1 MNFKDLILNIV
12 NDKNY
17 KPMTIDEMLKYLDC
31 DKYIKKDVKK
41 IIKKLAK
48 ENEIKISSKNKIH
61 PLSNDDKSLIGEISL
76 AQGGYGFFISDNNE
90 YKDVF
95 ISQNNLN
102 SANDKDRVKIE
113 IIKEKEYGKN
123 AEGKVAEILQRNTSQ
138 IVGLYK
144 KNKGFGFVISDR
156 DNLSS
161 DIYIDEKFSKKA
173 KNNDK
178 VVCEI
183 IKYPKNG
190 SPEGKILE
198 VLGNKNDFNVDVL
211 SIIRSYG
218 LKDNF
223 SKKTKKEAVFIEKE
237 VDVSKQKD
245 RKDLRDLFTVTID
258 GRDSKDFDDAIS
270 IEKDE
275 EDFILYVHIADVSH
289 YVKENSEID
298 KEAYQRGNSTYLYNI
313 VLPMLPEELS
323 NGICSLNPN
332 ENRLALSLKMRINK
346 LGKVVDYKI
355 YKSMIKSNYRLV
367 YDDVNDYLDNKD
379 KVYDDEILIEKLEL
393 FDKLYKILKNKR
405 EKRGAIDFNF
415 TESQIDVNEK
425 GDVLN
430 ISIFER
436 GSANKMIEE
445 FMLVS
450 NETIASLFAYMDF
463 PSLYRIHEKPKD
475 EKVESFKNILNTLG
489 YNIKGK
495 ELHPKDFQEILKEVS
510 GKDDESL
517 VNMLML
523 RTMRKAKYA
532 NYMDIHFGLATKYYT
547 HFTAPIR
554 RYPDLIVHRLVKDFL
569 DNKFENIS
577 QSSLEKQLAKNAEH
591 LSITERNSE
600 ECERDVEDL
609 YKCKYMKK
617 YIGEKFQGIISS
629 ITDFGIFIELENTVE
644 GCFMYKF
651 SDDHFEYI
659 EQKLS
664 CINRDN
670 NKRYKIGQKVLIE
683 VKNVDLEKRNI
694 DFDLLEGL
702 FENTSK

>member
-1 MNFKDLILNIV
+1 MNFKDLIINIV

-17 KPMTIDEMLKYLDC
+17 KPMTIDEMLRYLDC

-61 PLSNDDKSLIGEISL
+61 PLSNDDKSLMGEISL

-90 YKDVF
+90 YMDVF

-123 AEGKVAEILQRNTSQ
+123 AEGKVLEILQRNTSQ

-144 KNKGFGFVISDR
+144 KNKGFGFVISDK
-156 DNLSS
+156 DSLSS

-190 SPEGKILE
+190 SPEGRIVE

-237 VDVSKQKD
+237 VDISKEKD
-245 RKDLRDLFTVTID
+245 RKDLIDLFTVTID

-275 EDFILYVHIADVSH
+275 EDFILYVHIADVSY

-355 YKSMIKSNYRLV
+355 YKSIIKSNYRLV
-367 YDDVNDYLDNKD
+367 YDDVNDYLDNKE

-393 FDKLYKILKNKR
+393 FDNLYKILKNKR

-463 PSLYRIHEKPKD
+463 PSIYRIHEKPKD

-523 RTMRKAKYA
+523 RTMRKAKYT
-532 NYMDIHFGLATKYYT
+532 NYRDIHFGLATKYYT

-569 DNKFENIS
+569 DNKLENIN

-617 YIGEKFQGIISS
+617 YIGEKFQGIIST

-664 CINRDN
+664 CVNRDN

-694 DFDLLEGL
+694 DFDLLEEE
-702 FENTSK
+702 FENFS

>member
-1 MNFKDLILNIV
+1 MNFKDLIINIV

-17 KPMTIDEMLKYLDC
+17 KPMTIDEMLRYLDC

-61 PLSNDDKSLIGEISL
+61 PLSNDDKSLMGEISL
-76 AQGGYGFFISDNNE
+76 AQGGYGFFISDNKE

-123 AEGKVAEILQRNTSQ
+123 AEGKVVEILQRNTSQ

-144 KNKGFGFVISDR
+144 KNKGFGFVISDK

-190 SPEGKILE
+190 SPEGRIVE

-237 VDVSKQKD
+237 VDISKQKD

-270 IEKDE
+270 IEKDK

-332 ENRLALSLKMRINK
+332 ENRIALSLKMRINK
-346 LGKVVDYKI
+346 SGKVVDYKI

-532 NYMDIHFGLATKYYT
+532 NYRDIHFGLATKYYT

-664 CINRDN
+664 CVNRDN

-694 DFDLLEGL
+694 DFDLLEEE
-702 FENTSK
+702 FENFS

>member
-1 MNFKDLILNIV
+1 MNFKDLIINIV

-17 KPMTIDEMLKYLDC
+17 KPMTIDEMLRYLDC

-61 PLSNDDKSLIGEISL
+61 PLSNDDKSLMGEISL
-76 AQGGYGFFISDNNE
+76 AQGGYGFFISDNKE

-123 AEGKVAEILQRNTSQ
+123 AEGKVVEILQRNTSQ

-144 KNKGFGFVISDR
+144 KNKGFGFVISDK

-190 SPEGKILE
+190 SPEGRIVE

-223 SKKTKKEAVFIEKE
+223 SKKTKKEAIFIEKE
-237 VDVSKQKD
+237 VDISKQKD

-270 IEKDE
+270 IEEDK

-355 YKSMIKSNYRLV
+355 YKSIIKSNYRLV
-367 YDDVNDYLDNKD
+367 YDDVNDYLDNKH

-393 FDKLYKILKNKR
+393 FDNLYKILKNKR

-532 NYMDIHFGLATKYYT
+532 NYRDIHFGLATKYYT

-554 RYPDLIVHRLVKDFL
+554 RYPDLIVHRLVKDFV

-617 YIGEKFQGIISS
+617 YIGEKFQGIIST

-651 SDDHFEYI
+651 SEDHFEYI

-664 CINRDN
+664 CVNRDN

-694 DFDLLEGL
+694 DFDLLEEE
-702 FENTSK
+702 FENFS

>member
-1 MNFKDLILNIV
+1 MNFKDLIINIV

-17 KPMTIDEMLKYLDC
+17 KPMTIDEMLRYLDC

-61 PLSNDDKSLIGEISL
+61 PLSNDDKSLMGEISL

-90 YKDVF
+90 YMDVF

-123 AEGKVAEILQRNTSQ
+123 AEGKVVEILQRNTSQ

-144 KNKGFGFVISDR
+144 KNKGFGFVISDK

-190 SPEGKILE
+190 SPEGRIVE

-237 VDVSKQKD
+237 VDISKQKD
-245 RKDLRDLFTVTID
+245 RKDLIDLFTVTID

-355 YKSMIKSNYRLV
+355 YKSIIKSNYRLV
-367 YDDVNDYLDNKD
+367 YDDVNDYLDNED

-393 FDKLYKILKNKR
+393 FDNLYKILKNKR

-450 NETIASLFAYMDF
+450 NETIASLFAHMDF

-495 ELHPKDFQEILKEVS
+495 EPHPKDFQEILKEVS

-532 NYMDIHFGLATKYYT
+532 NYRDIHFGLATKYYT

-554 RYPDLIVHRLVKDFL
+554 RYPDLIVHRLVKDFV

-617 YIGEKFQGIISS
+617 YIGEKFQGIIST

-664 CINRDN
+664 CVNRDN

-694 DFDLLEGL
+694 DFELLEEE
-702 FENTSK
+702 FENFS

>member
-1 MNFKDLILNIV
+1 MNFKDLIINIV

-17 KPMTIDEMLKYLDC
+17 KPMTIDEMLRYLDC

-61 PLSNDDKSLIGEISL
+61 PLSNDDKSLMGEISL

-102 SANDKDRVKIE
+102 LANDKDRVKIE

-123 AEGKVAEILQRNTSQ
+123 AEGKVVEILQRNTSQ

-183 IKYPKNG
+183 IKYPKNS
-190 SPEGKILE
+190 SPEGRIVE

-237 VDVSKQKD
+237 VDISKEKD
-245 RKDLRDLFTVTID
+245 RKDLIDLFTVTID

-355 YKSMIKSNYRLV
+355 YKSIIKSNYRLV
-367 YDDVNDYLDNKD
+367 YDDVNDYLDNKE
-379 KVYDDEILIEKLEL
+379 KVYNDEILIEKLEL
-393 FDKLYKILKNKR
+393 FDNLYKILKNKR
-405 EKRGAIDFNF
+405 DKRGAIDFNF

-430 ISIFER
+430 ISILER
-436 GSANKMIEE
+436 GSANKIIEE

-523 RTMRKAKYA
+523 RTMRKAKYT
-532 NYMDIHFGLATKYYT
+532 NYRDIHFGLATKYYT

-617 YIGEKFQGIISS
+617 YIGEKFKGIIST

-664 CINRDN
+664 CVNRDN

-694 DFDLLEGL
+694 DFELLEEE
-702 FENTSK
+702 FENFS

>member
-1 MNFKDLILNIV
+1 MNFKDLIINIV

-17 KPMTIDEMLKYLDC
+17 KPMTIDEMLRYLDC

-61 PLSNDDKSLIGEISL
+61 PLSNDDKSLMGEISL
-76 AQGGYGFFISDNNE
+76 AQGGYGFFISDNKE

-123 AEGKVAEILQRNTSQ
+123 AEGKVVEILQRNTSQ

-144 KNKGFGFVISDR
+144 KNKGFGFVISDK

-190 SPEGKILE
+190 SPEGRIVE

-237 VDVSKQKD
+237 VDISKQKD

-270 IEKDE
+270 IEKDK

-332 ENRLALSLKMRINK
+332 ENRIALSLKMRINK
-346 LGKVVDYKI
+346 SGKVVDYKI

-532 NYMDIHFGLATKYYT
+532 NYRDIHFGLATKYYT

-694 DFDLLEGL
+694 DFDLMEGL

>member
-1 MNFKDLILNIV
+1 MNFKDLIINIV
-12 NDKNY
+12 NDKDY
-17 KPMTIDEMLKYLDC
+17 KPMTIDEMLRYLDC

-61 PLSNDDKSLIGEISL
+61 PLSNEDKSLMGEISL
-76 AQGGYGFFISDNNE
+76 AQGGYGFFISENNE

-144 KNKGFGFVISDR
+144 KSKGFGFVISDK

-183 IKYPKNG
+183 IKYPKNA
-190 SPEGKILE
+190 SPEGRIVE

-223 SKKTKKEAVFIEKE
+223 SKKTKKEAVFIDKE
-237 VDVSKQKD
+237 VDITKEKD

-270 IEKDE
+270 IEKYE

-346 LGKVVDYKI
+346 SGKVVDYKI
-355 YKSMIKSNYRLV
+355 YKSIIKSNYRLV

-393 FDKLYKILKNKR
+393 FDNLYKILKNKR

-523 RTMRKAKYA
+523 RTMRKAKYT
-532 NYMDIHFGLATKYYT
+532 NYRDIHFGLATKYYT

-569 DNKFENIS
+569 DNKLENIN
-577 QSSLEKQLAKNAEH
+577 QSSLEKQLEKNAEH

-617 YIGEKFQGIISS
+617 YIGEKFQGIIST

-659 EQKLS
+659 EEKLS
-664 CINRDN
+664 CVNRDN

-694 DFDLLEGL
+694 DFDLLEEE
-702 FENTSK
+702 FENFS

>member
-102 SANDKDRVKIE
+102 TANDKDRVKIE

-223 SKKTKKEAVFIEKE
+223 SKKTKKEAIFIEKE
-237 VDVSKQKD
+237 VDISKQKD

-346 LGKVVDYKI
+346 LGKVFDYKI
-355 YKSMIKSNYRLV
+355 YKSIIKSNYRLV
-367 YDDVNDYLDNKD
+367 YDDVNDYLDNED

-393 FDKLYKILKNKR
+393 FDNLYKILKNKR

-445 FMLVS
+445 FMLIS

-532 NYMDIHFGLATKYYT
+532 NYRDIHFGLATKYYT

-554 RYPDLIVHRLVKDFL
+554 RYPDLIVHRLVKDFV

-651 SDDHFEYI
+651 SDDHFDYI
-659 EQKLS
+659 EEKLS
-664 CINRDN
+664 CVNRDN

-694 DFDLLEGL
+694 DFDLLEEE
-702 FENTSK
+702 FENFS

>member
-1 MNFKDLILNIV
+1 MNFKDLIINIV

-17 KPMTIDEMLKYLDC
+17 KPMTIDEMLRYLDC

-61 PLSNDDKSLIGEISL
+61 PLSNDDKSLMGEISL

-123 AEGKVAEILQRNTSQ
+123 AEGKVVEILQRNTSQ
-138 IVGLYK
+138 IVGIYK

-190 SPEGKILE
+190 SPEGQIVE

-237 VDVSKQKD
+237 VDISKQKD

-275 EDFILYVHIADVSH
+275 EEFILYVHIADVSH

-355 YKSMIKSNYRLV
+355 YKSIIKSNYRLV
-367 YDDVNDYLDNKD
+367 YDDVNDYLDNKE
-379 KVYDDEILIEKLEL
+379 KVYDDEILIGKLEL
-393 FDKLYKILKNKR
+393 FDNLYKILKNKR

-532 NYMDIHFGLATKYYT
+532 NYRDIHFGLATKYYT

-554 RYPDLIVHRLVKDFL
+554 RYPDLIVHRLVKDFV

-577 QSSLEKQLAKNAEH
+577 QASLEKKLAKNAEH

-617 YIGEKFQGIISS
+617 YIGEKFQGIIST

-651 SDDHFEYI
+651 SDDHFDYI
-659 EQKLS
+659 EEKLS
-664 CINRDN
+664 CVNRDN

-694 DFDLLEGL
+694 DFDLLEEE
-702 FENTSK
+702 FENFS

>member
-1 MNFKDLILNIV
+1 MNFKDLIINIV

-17 KPMTIDEMLKYLDC
+17 KPMTIDEMLRYLDC

-61 PLSNDDKSLIGEISL
+61 PLSNDDKSLMGEISL

-90 YKDVF
+90 YMDVF

-123 AEGKVAEILQRNTSQ
+123 AEGKVVEILQRNTSQ

-144 KNKGFGFVISDR
+144 KNKGFGFVISDK
-156 DNLSS
+156 DSLSS

-190 SPEGKILE
+190 SPEGRIVE

-237 VDVSKQKD
+237 IDVSKEKD

-355 YKSMIKSNYRLV
+355 YKSIIKSNYRLV
-367 YDDVNDYLDNKD
+367 YDDVNDYLDNED

-393 FDKLYKILKNKR
+393 FDNLYKILKNKR

-532 NYMDIHFGLATKYYT
+532 NYRDIHFGLATKYYT

-651 SDDHFEYI
+651 SDNHFEYI

-664 CINRDN
+664 CVNRDN

-694 DFDLLEGL
+694 DFDLLEEE
-702 FENTSK
+702 FENFS

>member
-1 MNFKDLILNIV
+1 MNFKDLIINIV

-17 KPMTIDEMLKYLDC
+17 KPMTIDEMLRYLDC

-61 PLSNDDKSLIGEISL
+61 PLSNDDKSLMGEISL

-102 SANDKDRVKIE
+102 LANDKDRVKIE

-123 AEGKVAEILQRNTSQ
+123 AEGKVVEILQRNTSQ

-183 IKYPKNG
+183 IKYPKSS
-190 SPEGKILE
+190 SPEGRIVE

-237 VDVSKQKD
+237 VDISKEKD
-245 RKDLRDLFTVTID
+245 RKDLIDLFTVTID

-355 YKSMIKSNYRLV
+355 YKSIIKSNYRLV
-367 YDDVNDYLDNKD
+367 YDDVNDYLDNKE
-379 KVYDDEILIEKLEL
+379 KVYNDEILIEKLEL
-393 FDKLYKILKNKR
+393 FDNLYKILKNKR
-405 EKRGAIDFNF
+405 DKRGAIDFNF

-430 ISIFER
+430 ISILER

-523 RTMRKAKYA
+523 RTMRKAKYT
-532 NYMDIHFGLATKYYT
+532 NYRDIHFGLATKYYT

-617 YIGEKFQGIISS
+617 YIGEKFKGIIST

-664 CINRDN
+664 CVNRDN

-694 DFDLLEGL
+694 DFELLEEE
-702 FENTSK
+702 FENFS

>member
-1 MNFKDLILNIV
+1 MNFKDLIINIV

-17 KPMTIDEMLKYLDC
+17 KPMTIDEMLRYLDC

-61 PLSNDDKSLIGEISL
+61 PLSNDDKSLMGEISL
-76 AQGGYGFFISDNNE
+76 AQGGYGFFISDNKE

-123 AEGKVAEILQRNTSQ
+123 AEGKVVEILQRNTSQ

-144 KNKGFGFVISDR
+144 KNKGFGFVISDK

-190 SPEGKILE
+190 SPEGRIVE

-237 VDVSKQKD
+237 VDITKEKD
-245 RKDLRDLFTVTID
+245 RKDLIDLFTVTID

-270 IEKDE
+270 IEKDK

-346 LGKVVDYKI
+346 SGKVVDYKI
-355 YKSMIKSNYRLV
+355 YKSIIKSNYRLV
-367 YDDVNDYLDNKD
+367 YDDVNDYLDNKE

-393 FDKLYKILKNKR
+393 FDNLYKILKNKR

-532 NYMDIHFGLATKYYT
+532 NYRDIHFGLATKYYT

-617 YIGEKFQGIISS
+617 YIGEKFQGIIST

-664 CINRDN
+664 CVNRDN

-694 DFDLLEGL
+694 DFDLLEEE
-702 FENTSK
+702 FENFS

>member
-1 MNFKDLILNIV
+1 MNFKDLIINIV

-17 KPMTIDEMLKYLDC
+17 KPMTIDEMLRYLDC

-61 PLSNDDKSLIGEISL
+61 PLSKDDKSLMGEISL
-76 AQGGYGFFISDNNE
+76 AQGGYGFFISDNKE

-102 SANDKDRVKIE
+102 LANDKDRVKIE

-123 AEGKVAEILQRNTSQ
+123 AEGKVVEILQRNTSQ

-144 KNKGFGFVISDR
+144 KNKGFGFVISDK

-190 SPEGKILE
+190 SPEGRIVE

-237 VDVSKQKD
+237 VDISKQKD
-245 RKDLRDLFTVTID
+245 RKDLIDLFTVTID

-355 YKSMIKSNYRLV
+355 YKSIIKSNYRLV

-393 FDKLYKILKNKR
+393 FDNLYKILKNKR

-532 NYMDIHFGLATKYYT
+532 NYRDIHFGLATKYYT

-554 RYPDLIVHRLVKDFL
+554 RYPDLIVHRLVKDFV

-651 SDDHFEYI
+651 SNDHFEYI

-664 CINRDN
+664 CVNRDN
-670 NKRYKIGQKVLIE
+670 NKRYKIGQKVLIK

-694 DFDLLEGL
+694 DFDLLEEE
-702 FENTSK
+702 FENFS

>member
-1 MNFKDLILNIV
+1 MNFKDLIINIV

-17 KPMTIDEMLKYLDC
+17 KPMTIDEMLRYLDC

-61 PLSNDDKSLIGEISL
+61 PLSNDDKSLMGEISL
-76 AQGGYGFFISDNNE
+76 AQGGYGFFISDNKE

-123 AEGKVAEILQRNTSQ
+123 AEGKVVEILQRNTSQ

-144 KNKGFGFVISDR
+144 KNKGFGFVISDK

-190 SPEGKILE
+190 SPEGRIVE

-237 VDVSKQKD
+237 VDISKQKD

-270 IEKDE
+270 IEKDK

-367 YDDVNDYLDNKD
+367 YDDINDYLDNKD

-532 NYMDIHFGLATKYYT
+532 NYRDIHFGLATKYYT

-554 RYPDLIVHRLVKDFL
+554 RYPDLIVHRLVKDFV

>member
-1 MNFKDLILNIV
+1 MNFKDLIINIV

-17 KPMTIDEMLKYLDC
+17 KPMTIDEMLRYLHC

-61 PLSNDDKSLIGEISL
+61 PLSNDDKSLMGEISL

-90 YKDVF
+90 YMDVF

-123 AEGKVAEILQRNTSQ
+123 AEGKVVEILQRNTSQ

-144 KNKGFGFVISDR
+144 KNKGFGFVISDK

-190 SPEGKILE
+190 SPEGRIVE
-198 VLGNKNDFNVDVL
+198 ILGNKNDFNVDVL

-223 SKKTKKEAVFIEKE
+223 SKKTKKEAVFIDKE
-237 VDVSKQKD
+237 VDITKEKD

-355 YKSMIKSNYRLV
+355 YKSIIKSNYRLV

-393 FDKLYKILKNKR
+393 FYKLYKILKNKR

-532 NYMDIHFGLATKYYT
+532 NYRDIHFGLATKYYT

-651 SDDHFEYI
+651 SDNHFEYI

-664 CINRDN
+664 CVNRDN

-694 DFDLLEGL
+694 DFDLLEEE
-702 FENTSK
+702 FENFS

>member
-1 MNFKDLILNIV
+1 MNFKDLIINIV

-17 KPMTIDEMLKYLDC
+17 KPMTIDEMLRYLDC

-61 PLSNDDKSLIGEISL
+61 PLSNDDKSLMGEISL

-90 YKDVF
+90 YMDVF

-123 AEGKVAEILQRNTSQ
+123 AEGKVVEILQRNTSQ

-144 KNKGFGFVISDR
+144 KNKGFGFVISDK

-190 SPEGKILE
+190 SPEGRIVE

-223 SKKTKKEAVFIEKE
+223 SKKTKKEAVFIDKE
-237 VDVSKQKD
+237 VDITKEKD

-298 KEAYQRGNSTYLYNI
+298 KEAYQIGNSTYLYNI

-355 YKSMIKSNYRLV
+355 YKSIIKSNYRLV

-393 FDKLYKILKNKR
+393 FDNLYKILKNKR

-517 VNMLML
+517 INMLML

-532 NYMDIHFGLATKYYT
+532 NYRDIHFGLATKYYT

-577 QSSLEKQLAKNAEH
+577 QSSLEKQLAKNAKH

-651 SDDHFEYI
+651 SYDHFEYI
-659 EQKLS
+659 EQNLF
-664 CINRDN
+664 CVNRDN

-694 DFDLLEGL
+694 DFDLLEEE
-702 FENTSK
+702 FENFS

>member
-1 MNFKDLILNIV
+1 MNFKDLIINIV

-17 KPMTIDEMLKYLDC
+17 KPMTIDEMLRYLDC

-61 PLSNDDKSLIGEISL
+61 PLSKDDKSLMGEISL
-76 AQGGYGFFISDNNE
+76 AQGGYGFFISDNKE

-102 SANDKDRVKIE
+102 LANDKDRVKSE

-123 AEGKVAEILQRNTSQ
+123 AEGKVVEILQRNTSQ

-144 KNKGFGFVISDR
+144 KNKGFGFVISDK

-190 SPEGKILE
+190 SPEGRIVE

-237 VDVSKQKD
+237 VDISKQKD
-245 RKDLRDLFTVTID
+245 RKDLIDLFTVTID

-355 YKSMIKSNYRLV
+355 YKSIIKSNYRLV

-393 FDKLYKILKNKR
+393 FDNLYKILKNKR

-532 NYMDIHFGLATKYYT
+532 NYRDIHFGLATKYYT

-554 RYPDLIVHRLVKDFL
+554 RYPDLIVHRLVKDFV

-651 SDDHFEYI
+651 SNDHFEYI

-664 CINRDN
+664 CVNRDN
-670 NKRYKIGQKVLIE
+670 NKRYKIGQKVLIK

-694 DFDLLEGL
+694 DFDLLEEE
-702 FENTSK
+702 FENFS

>member
-1 MNFKDLILNIV
+1 MNFKDLIINIV

-17 KPMTIDEMLKYLDC
+17 KPMTIDEMLRYLDC

-61 PLSNDDKSLIGEISL
+61 PLSNDDKSLMGEISL

-90 YKDVF
+90 YMDVF

-123 AEGKVAEILQRNTSQ
+123 AEGKVVEILQRNTSQ

-144 KNKGFGFVISDR
+144 KNKGFGFVISDK

-190 SPEGKILE
+190 SPEGRIVE

-237 VDVSKQKD
+237 IDISKQKD

-355 YKSMIKSNYRLV
+355 YKSIIKSNYRLV
-367 YDDVNDYLDNKD
+367 YDDVNDYLDNKE

-393 FDKLYKILKNKR
+393 FDNLYKILKNKR

-532 NYMDIHFGLATKYYT
+532 NYRDIHFGLATKYYT

-554 RYPDLIVHRLVKDFL
+554 RYPDLIVHRLVKDFV

-617 YIGEKFQGIISS
+617 YIGEKFQGIIST

-664 CINRDN
+664 CVNRDN

-694 DFDLLEGL
+694 DFDLLEEE
-702 FENTSK
+702 FENFS

>member
-12 NDKNY
+12 NDKDY
-17 KPMTIDEMLKYLDC
+17 KPMTIDEMLRYLDC

-61 PLSNDDKSLIGEISL
+61 PLSNEDKSLIGEISL
-76 AQGGYGFFISDNNE
+76 AQGGYGFFISDNKE

-123 AEGKVAEILQRNTSQ
+123 AEGKVVEILQRNTSQ

-144 KNKGFGFVISDR
+144 KNKGFGFVISDK

-190 SPEGKILE
+190 SPEGRIVE

-237 VDVSKQKD
+237 VDISKQKD

-270 IEKDE
+270 IEKDK

-355 YKSMIKSNYRLV
+355 YKSIIKSNYRLV

-532 NYMDIHFGLATKYYT
+532 NYRDIHFGLATKYYT

-617 YIGEKFQGIISS
+617 YIGEKFQGIIST

-664 CINRDN
+664 CVNRDN
-670 NKRYKIGQKVLIE
+670 NKRYKIGQKVFIE

-694 DFDLLEGL
+694 DFDLLEEE
-702 FENTSK
+702 FENFS

>member
-1 MNFKDLILNIV
+1 M
-12 NDKNY
+12 
-17 KPMTIDEMLKYLDC
+17 DC

-61 PLSNDDKSLIGEISL
+61 PLSNDDKSLMGEISL

-90 YKDVF
+90 YMDVF

-123 AEGKVAEILQRNTSQ
+123 AEGKVVEILQRNTSQ

-190 SPEGKILE
+190 SPEGKIVE

-237 VDVSKQKD
+237 VDISKQKD

-355 YKSMIKSNYRLV
+355 YKSIIKSNYRLV

-393 FDKLYKILKNKR
+393 FDNLYKILKNKR
-405 EKRGAIDFNF
+405 EKRGSIDFNF

-532 NYMDIHFGLATKYYT
+532 NYRDIHFGLATKYYT

-554 RYPDLIVHRLVKDFL
+554 RYPDLIVHRLVKDFI
-569 DNKFENIS
+569 DNKLENTS

-617 YIGEKFQGIISS
+617 YIGEKFQGIIST

-664 CINRDN
+664 CVNRDN

-694 DFDLLEGL
+694 DFDLLEEE
-702 FENTSK
+702 FENFS

>member
-1 MNFKDLILNIV
+1 MNFKDLIINIV

-17 KPMTIDEMLKYLDC
+17 KPMTIDEMLRYLDC

-61 PLSNDDKSLIGEISL
+61 PLSNDDKSLMGEISL

-90 YKDVF
+90 YMDVF

-123 AEGKVAEILQRNTSQ
+123 AEGKVVEILQRNTSQ

-144 KNKGFGFVISDR
+144 KNKGFGFVISDK

-190 SPEGKILE
+190 SPEGRIVE

-223 SKKTKKEAVFIEKE
+223 SKKTKKEAVFIDKE
-237 VDVSKQKD
+237 VDITKEKD

-346 LGKVVDYKI
+346 SGKVVDYKI
-355 YKSMIKSNYRLV
+355 YKSIIKSNYRLV

-393 FDKLYKILKNKR
+393 FDNLYKILKNKR
-405 EKRGAIDFNF
+405 EKRGSIDFNF

-532 NYMDIHFGLATKYYT
+532 NYRDIHFGLATKYYT

-554 RYPDLIVHRLVKDFL
+554 RYPDLIVHRLVKDFI
-569 DNKFENIS
+569 DNKLENIS

-617 YIGEKFQGIISS
+617 YIGEKFQGIIST

-664 CINRDN
+664 CVNRDN

-694 DFDLLEGL
+694 DFDLLEEE
-702 FENTSK
+702 FENFS

>member
-1 MNFKDLILNIV
+1 MNFKDLIINIV

-17 KPMTIDEMLKYLDC
+17 KPMTIDEMLRYLDC

-61 PLSNDDKSLIGEISL
+61 PLSNDDKSLMGEISL

-90 YKDVF
+90 YMDVF

-123 AEGKVAEILQRNTSQ
+123 AEGKVVEILQRNTSQ

-144 KNKGFGFVISDR
+144 KNKGFGFVISDK

-190 SPEGKILE
+190 SPEGRIVE

-237 VDVSKQKD
+237 VDISKQKD

-270 IEKDE
+270 IEKDK

-355 YKSMIKSNYRLV
+355 YKSIIKSNYRLV
-367 YDDVNDYLDNKD
+367 YDDVNDYLDNKE

-393 FDKLYKILKNKR
+393 FDNLYKILKNKR

-532 NYMDIHFGLATKYYT
+532 NYRDIHFGLATKYYT

-554 RYPDLIVHRLVKDFL
+554 RYPDLIVHRIVKDFV

-617 YIGEKFQGIISS
+617 YIGEKFQGIIST

-664 CINRDN
+664 CVNRDN
-670 NKRYKIGQKVLIE
+670 NKIYKIGQKVLIE

-694 DFDLLEGL
+694 DFDLLEEE
-702 FENTSK
+702 FENFS

>member
-1 MNFKDLILNIV
+1 MNFKDLIINIV

-17 KPMTIDEMLKYLDC
+17 KPMTIDEMLRYLDC

-61 PLSNDDKSLIGEISL
+61 PLSNDDKSLMGEISL

-90 YKDVF
+90 YMDVF

-123 AEGKVAEILQRNTSQ
+123 AEGKVVEILQRNTSQ

-144 KNKGFGFVISDR
+144 KNKGFGFVISDK

-190 SPEGKILE
+190 SPEGRIVE

-223 SKKTKKEAVFIEKE
+223 SKKTKKEAIFIEKE
-237 VDVSKQKD
+237 VDISKQKD

-346 LGKVVDYKI
+346 SGKVVDYKI
-355 YKSMIKSNYRLV
+355 YKSIIKSNYRLV
-367 YDDVNDYLDNKD
+367 YDDVNDYLDNKE

-393 FDKLYKILKNKR
+393 FDNLYKILKNKR

-532 NYMDIHFGLATKYYT
+532 NYRDIHFGLATKYYT

-651 SDDHFEYI
+651 SDNHFEYI

-664 CINRDN
+664 CVNRDN

-694 DFDLLEGL
+694 DFDLLEEE
-702 FENTSK
+702 FENFS

>member
-1 MNFKDLILNIV
+1 MNFKDLIINIV

-17 KPMTIDEMLKYLDC
+17 KPMTIDEMLRYLDC

-61 PLSNDDKSLIGEISL
+61 PLSNDDKSLMGEISL

-90 YKDVF
+90 YMDVF

-123 AEGKVAEILQRNTSQ
+123 AEGKVVEILQRNTSQ

-190 SPEGKILE
+190 SPEGKIVE

-237 VDVSKQKD
+237 IDISKQKD

-355 YKSMIKSNYRLV
+355 YKSIIKSNYRLV

-393 FDKLYKILKNKR
+393 FDNLYKILKNKR
-405 EKRGAIDFNF
+405 EKRGSIDFNF

-532 NYMDIHFGLATKYYT
+532 NYRDIHFGLATKYYT

-554 RYPDLIVHRLVKDFL
+554 RYPDLIVHRLVKDFI
-569 DNKFENIS
+569 DNKLENTS

-617 YIGEKFQGIISS
+617 YIGEKFQGIIST

-664 CINRDN
+664 CVNRDN

-694 DFDLLEGL
+694 DFDLLEEE
-702 FENTSK
+702 FENFS

>member
-1 MNFKDLILNIV
+1 MNFKDLIINIV

-17 KPMTIDEMLKYLDC
+17 KPMTIDEMLRYLDC

-61 PLSNDDKSLIGEISL
+61 PLSNDDKSLMGEISL
-76 AQGGYGFFISDNNE
+76 AQGGYGFFISDNKE

-123 AEGKVAEILQRNTSQ
+123 AEGKVVEILQRNTSQ

-144 KNKGFGFVISDR
+144 KNKGFGFVISDK

-190 SPEGKILE
+190 SPEGKIVE

-223 SKKTKKEAVFIEKE
+223 SKKTKKEAIFIEKE
-237 VDVSKQKD
+237 VDISKQKD

-355 YKSMIKSNYRLV
+355 YKSIIKSNYRLV

-393 FDKLYKILKNKR
+393 FDNLYKILKNKR
-405 EKRGAIDFNF
+405 EKRGSIDFNF

-532 NYMDIHFGLATKYYT
+532 NYRDIHFGLATKYYT

-554 RYPDLIVHRLVKDFL
+554 RYPDLIVHRLVKDFI
-569 DNKFENIS
+569 DNKLENIS

-617 YIGEKFQGIISS
+617 YIGEKFQGIIST

-664 CINRDN
+664 CVNRDN

-694 DFDLLEGL
+694 DFDLLEEE
-702 FENTSK
+702 FENFS

>member
-1 MNFKDLILNIV
+1 MNFKDLIINIV

-17 KPMTIDEMLKYLDC
+17 KPMTIDEMLRYLDC

-61 PLSNDDKSLIGEISL
+61 PLSNDDKSLMGEISL
-76 AQGGYGFFISDNNE
+76 AQGGYGFFISDNKE

-123 AEGKVAEILQRNTSQ
+123 AEGKVVEILQRNTSQ

-144 KNKGFGFVISDR
+144 KNKGFGFVISDK

-190 SPEGKILE
+190 SPEGRIVE

-237 VDVSKQKD
+237 VDISKQKD

-270 IEKDE
+270 IEKDK

-346 LGKVVDYKI
+346 SGKVVDYKI

-532 NYMDIHFGLATKYYT
+532 NYRDIHFGLATKYYT

-664 CINRDN
+664 CVNRDN

-694 DFDLLEGL
+694 DFDLLEEE
-702 FENTSK
+702 FENFS

>member
-1 MNFKDLILNIV
+1 MNFKDLIINIA

-17 KPMTIDEMLKYLDC
+17 KPMTIDEMLRYLDC

-61 PLSNDDKSLIGEISL
+61 PLSNDDKSLMGEISL

-90 YKDVF
+90 YMDVF

-123 AEGKVAEILQRNTSQ
+123 AEGKVVEILQRNTSQ

-144 KNKGFGFVISDR
+144 KNKGFGFVISDK

-190 SPEGKILE
+190 SPEGRIVE

-237 VDVSKQKD
+237 VDISKQKD
-245 RKDLRDLFTVTID
+245 RKDLIDLFTVTID

-355 YKSMIKSNYRLV
+355 YKSIIKSNYRLV
-367 YDDVNDYLDNKD
+367 YDDVNDYLDNKE

-393 FDKLYKILKNKR
+393 FDNLYKILKNKR

-517 VNMLML
+517 INMLML

-532 NYMDIHFGLATKYYT
+532 NYRDIHFGLATKYYT

-651 SDDHFEYI
+651 SYDHFEYI

-664 CINRDN
+664 CVNRDN

-694 DFDLLEGL
+694 DFDLLEEE
-702 FENTSK
+702 FENFS

>member
-1 MNFKDLILNIV
+1 MNFKDLIINIV

-17 KPMTIDEMLKYLDC
+17 KPMTIDEMLRYLDC

-61 PLSNDDKSLIGEISL
+61 PLSNDDKSLMGEISL
-76 AQGGYGFFISDNNE
+76 AQGGYGFFISDNKE

-123 AEGKVAEILQRNTSQ
+123 AEGKVVEILQRNTSQ

-144 KNKGFGFVISDR
+144 KNKGFGFVISDK

-190 SPEGKILE
+190 SPEGRIVE
-198 VLGNKNDFNVDVL
+198 ILGNKNDFNVDVL

-237 VDVSKQKD
+237 VDISKQKD

-355 YKSMIKSNYRLV
+355 YKSIIKSNYRLV

-393 FDKLYKILKNKR
+393 FDNLYKILKNKR

-425 GDVLN
+425 GNVLN

-445 FMLVS
+445 FMLIS

-532 NYMDIHFGLATKYYT
+532 NYRDIHFGLATKYYT

-554 RYPDLIVHRLVKDFL
+554 RYTDLIVHRLVKDFL

-617 YIGEKFQGIISS
+617 YIGEKFQGIIST

-651 SDDHFEYI
+651 SEDHFEYI

-664 CINRDN
+664 CVNIDN

-694 DFDLLEGL
+694 DFDLLEEE
-702 FENTSK
+702 FENFS

>member
-1 MNFKDLILNIV
+1 MNFKDLIINIV

-17 KPMTIDEMLKYLDC
+17 KPMTIDEMLRYLDC

-61 PLSNDDKSLIGEISL
+61 PLSNDDKSLMGEISL

-90 YKDVF
+90 YMDVF

-123 AEGKVAEILQRNTSQ
+123 AEGKVVEILQRNTSQ

-190 SPEGKILE
+190 SPEGRIVE
-198 VLGNKNDFNVDVL
+198 ILGNKNDFNVDVL

-223 SKKTKKEAVFIEKE
+223 SKKTKKEAVFIDKE
-237 VDVSKQKD
+237 VDITKEKD

-346 LGKVVDYKI
+346 SGKVVDYKI
-355 YKSMIKSNYRLV
+355 YKSIIKSNYRLV

-393 FDKLYKILKNKR
+393 FDNLYKILKNKR

-532 NYMDIHFGLATKYYT
+532 NYRDIHFGLATKYYT

-554 RYPDLIVHRLVKDFL
+554 RYPDLIVHRLVKDFV

-617 YIGEKFQGIISS
+617 YIGEKFQGIIST

-651 SDDHFEYI
+651 SNDHFEYI

-694 DFDLLEGL
+694 DFDLLEEE
-702 FENTSK
+702 FENFS

>member
-17 KPMTIDEMLKYLDC
+17 KPMTIDEMLRYLDC

-61 PLSNDDKSLIGEISL
+61 PLSNDDKSLMGEISL

-123 AEGKVAEILQRNTSQ
+123 AEGKVVEILQRNTSQ

-190 SPEGKILE
+190 SPEGKIVE
-198 VLGNKNDFNVDVL
+198 VLGNKNDFNIDVL

-355 YKSMIKSNYRLV
+355 YKSIIKSNYRLV
-367 YDDVNDYLDNKD
+367 YDDVNDYLDNKE

-393 FDKLYKILKNKR
+393 FDNLYKILKNKR

-532 NYMDIHFGLATKYYT
+532 NYRDIHFGLATKYYT

-554 RYPDLIVHRLVKDFL
+554 RYPDLIVHRLVKDFI
-569 DNKFENIS
+569 DNKLENIS
-577 QSSLEKQLAKNAEH
+577 QSSLEKQLSKNAEH

-617 YIGEKFQGIISS
+617 YIGEKFQGIIST

-651 SDDHFEYI
+651 SDDHFDYI
-659 EQKLS
+659 EEKLS
-664 CINRDN
+664 CVNRYN

-694 DFDLLEGL
+694 DFDLLEEE
-702 FENTSK
+702 FENFS

>member
-1 MNFKDLILNIV
+1 MNFKDLIINIV

-17 KPMTIDEMLKYLDC
+17 KPMTIDEMLRYLDC

-61 PLSNDDKSLIGEISL
+61 PLSNDDKSLMGEISL

-102 SANDKDRVKIE
+102 LANDKDRVKIE

-123 AEGKVAEILQRNTSQ
+123 AEGKVVEILQRNTSQ

-183 IKYPKNG
+183 IKYPKNS
-190 SPEGKILE
+190 SPEGRIVE

-237 VDVSKQKD
+237 VDISKEKD
-245 RKDLRDLFTVTID
+245 RKDLIDLFTVTID

-355 YKSMIKSNYRLV
+355 YKSIIKSNYRLV
-367 YDDVNDYLDNKD
+367 YDDVNDYLDNKE
-379 KVYDDEILIEKLEL
+379 KVYNDEILIEKLEL
-393 FDKLYKILKNKR
+393 FDNLYKILKNKR
-405 EKRGAIDFNF
+405 DKRGAIDFNF

-430 ISIFER
+430 ISILER

-523 RTMRKAKYA
+523 RTMRKAKYT
-532 NYMDIHFGLATKYYT
+532 NYRDIHFGLATKYYT

-577 QSSLEKQLAKNAEH
+577 QSSLEKQLEKNAEH

-617 YIGEKFQGIISS
+617 YIGEKFQGIIST

-664 CINRDN
+664 CVNRDN

-694 DFDLLEGL
+694 DFDLLEEE
-702 FENTSK
+702 FENFS

>member
-1 MNFKDLILNIV
+1 MNFKDLIINIV

-17 KPMTIDEMLKYLDC
+17 KPMTIDEMLRYLDC

-61 PLSNDDKSLIGEISL
+61 PLSKDDKSLMGEISL

-123 AEGKVAEILQRNTSQ
+123 AEGKVVEILQRNTSQ

-144 KNKGFGFVISDR
+144 KNKGFGFVISDK

-190 SPEGKILE
+190 SPEGKIVE

-237 VDVSKQKD
+237 IDISKQKD

-346 LGKVVDYKI
+346 SGKVVDYKI
-355 YKSMIKSNYRLV
+355 YKSIIKSNYRLV
-367 YDDVNDYLDNKD
+367 YDDVNDYLDNKE

-393 FDKLYKILKNKR
+393 FDNLYKILKNKR

-523 RTMRKAKYA
+523 RTMRKAKYT
-532 NYMDIHFGLATKYYT
+532 NYRDIHFGLATKYYT

-617 YIGEKFQGIISS
+617 YIGEKFQGIIST

-659 EQKLS
+659 EEKLT
-664 CINRDN
+664 CVNRDN

-694 DFDLLEGL
+694 DFDLLEEE
-702 FENTSK
+702 FENFS

>member
-1 MNFKDLILNIV
+1 MNFKDLIINIV

-17 KPMTIDEMLKYLDC
+17 KPMTIDEMLRYLDC

-61 PLSNDDKSLIGEISL
+61 PLSNDDKSLMGEISL

-90 YKDVF
+90 YMDVF

-123 AEGKVAEILQRNTSQ
+123 AEGKVVEILQRNTSQ

-144 KNKGFGFVISDR
+144 KNKGFGFVISDK
-156 DNLSS
+156 DSLSS

-190 SPEGKILE
+190 SPEGKIVE

-223 SKKTKKEAVFIEKE
+223 SKKTKKEAIFIEKE
-237 VDVSKQKD
+237 VDIKKEKD

-346 LGKVVDYKI
+346 SGKVVDYKI
-355 YKSMIKSNYRLV
+355 YKSIIKSNYRLV

-393 FDKLYKILKNKR
+393 FDNLYKILKNKR

-532 NYMDIHFGLATKYYT
+532 NYRDIHFGLATKYYT

-577 QSSLEKQLAKNAEH
+577 QSSLEKQLAKNSEH

-617 YIGEKFQGIISS
+617 YIGEKFQGIIST

-651 SDDHFEYI
+651 SNDHFEYI

-664 CINRDN
+664 CVNRDN
-670 NKRYKIGQKVLIE
+670 NKRYKIGQKVLIK

-694 DFDLLEGL
+694 DFDLLEEE
-702 FENTSK
+702 FENFS

>member
-1 MNFKDLILNIV
+1 MNFKDLIINIV

-17 KPMTIDEMLKYLDC
+17 KPMTIDEMLRYLDC

-61 PLSNDDKSLIGEISL
+61 PLSNDDKSLMGEISL
-76 AQGGYGFFISDNNE
+76 AQGGYGFFISDSNE
-90 YKDVF
+90 YMDVF

-123 AEGKVAEILQRNTSQ
+123 AEGKVVEILQRNTSQ

-144 KNKGFGFVISDR
+144 KNKGFGFVISDK

-190 SPEGKILE
+190 SPEGRIVE

-223 SKKTKKEAVFIEKE
+223 SKKTKKEAIFIEKE
-237 VDVSKQKD
+237 VDISKQND

-355 YKSMIKSNYRLV
+355 YKSIIKSNYRLV

-393 FDKLYKILKNKR
+393 FDNLYKILKNKR

-532 NYMDIHFGLATKYYT
+532 NYRDIHFGLATKYYT

-554 RYPDLIVHRLVKDFL
+554 RYPDLIVHRLVKDFV

-617 YIGEKFQGIISS
+617 YIGEKFQGIIST

-664 CINRDN
+664 CVNRDN

-694 DFDLLEGL
+694 DFELLEEE
-702 FENTSK
+702 FENFS

>member
-1 MNFKDLILNIV
+1 MNFKDLIINIV

-61 PLSNDDKSLIGEISL
+61 PLSNDDKSLMGEISL

-90 YKDVF
+90 YKDIF

-123 AEGKVAEILQRNTSQ
+123 AEGKVVEILQRNTSQ

-144 KNKGFGFVISDR
+144 KNKGFGFVISDK

-190 SPEGKILE
+190 SPEGRIVE

-237 VDVSKQKD
+237 VDISKQND
-245 RKDLRDLFTVTID
+245 RKDLIDLFTVTID

-289 YVKENSEID
+289 YVRENSEID

-355 YKSMIKSNYRLV
+355 YKSIIKSNYRLV
-367 YDDVNDYLDNKD
+367 YDDVNDYLDNED

-393 FDKLYKILKNKR
+393 FDNLYKILKNKR
-405 EKRGAIDFNF
+405 EKRGSIDFNF

-430 ISIFER
+430 ISILER

-523 RTMRKAKYA
+523 RTMRKAKYT
-532 NYMDIHFGLATKYYT
+532 NYRDIHFGLATKYYT

-554 RYPDLIVHRLVKDFL
+554 RYPDLIVHRLVKDFI
-569 DNKFENIS
+569 DNKLENIS
-577 QSSLEKQLAKNAEH
+577 QSSLEKQLEKNAEH

-651 SDDHFEYI
+651 SYDHFEYI

-664 CINRDN
+664 CVNRDN

-694 DFDLLEGL
+694 DFDLLEEE
-702 FENTSK
+702 FENFS

>member
-1 MNFKDLILNIV
+1 MNFKDLIINIV

-17 KPMTIDEMLKYLDC
+17 KPMTIDEMLRYLDC

-61 PLSNDDKSLIGEISL
+61 PLSNDDKSLMGEISL

-90 YKDVF
+90 YMDVF

-123 AEGKVAEILQRNTSQ
+123 AEGKVVEILQRNTSQ

-144 KNKGFGFVISDR
+144 KNKGFGFVISDK

-161 DIYIDEKFSKKA
+161 DIYIDEKFSKKV

-190 SPEGKILE
+190 SPEGRIVE

-237 VDVSKQKD
+237 IDISKQKD
-245 RKDLRDLFTVTID
+245 RKDLIDLFTVTID

-270 IEKDE
+270 IEKDK

-355 YKSMIKSNYRLV
+355 YKSIIKSNYRLV

-393 FDKLYKILKNKR
+393 FDNLYKILKNKR

-450 NETIASLFAYMDF
+450 NETIASLFAYMGF

-532 NYMDIHFGLATKYYT
+532 NYRDIHFGLATKYYT

-554 RYPDLIVHRLVKDFL
+554 RYPDLIVHRLVKDFV

-617 YIGEKFQGIISS
+617 YIGEKFKGIISS

-651 SDDHFEYI
+651 SDNHFEYI

-664 CINRDN
+664 CVNRDN

-694 DFDLLEGL
+694 DFDLLEEE
-702 FENTSK
+702 FENFS

>member
-1 MNFKDLILNIV
+1 MNFKDLIINIV

-17 KPMTIDEMLKYLDC
+17 KPMTIDEMLRYLDC

-61 PLSNDDKSLIGEISL
+61 PLSNDDKSLMGEISL
-76 AQGGYGFFISDNNE
+76 AQGGYGFFISDNKE

-123 AEGKVAEILQRNTSQ
+123 AEGKVVEILQRNTSQ

-144 KNKGFGFVISDR
+144 KNKGFGFVISDK

-190 SPEGKILE
+190 SPEGRIVE

-237 VDVSKQKD
+237 VDISKQKD

-270 IEKDE
+270 IEKDK

-346 LGKVVDYKI
+346 SGKVVDYKI

-617 YIGEKFQGIISS
+617 YIGEKFQGIIST

-651 SDDHFEYI
+651 SEDHFEYI

-664 CINRDN
+664 CVNRDN

-694 DFDLLEGL
+694 DFDLLEEE
-702 FENTSK
+702 FENFS